1 MTTPDFEPPLPA
13 FDMLEKPYEKTPLEW
28 AHEIVPAG
36 FAGPVWNGIRA
47 GIAAAIADVRQ
58 ELIKHQANEITR
70 LANEQASKIG
80 AKVKE
85 AVEAKVLASLSLPSD
100 VKICFTILEGV
111 NPPATATDG
120 RVNDVRKLCEERGAE
135 RVTVLPR
142 LQANPL
148 PERIMKAPVR
158 TEDLRATVL
167 ALVEE
172 STGNAKDDLRAFVT
186 EVMDEEG
193 I

>member
-120 RVNDVRKLCEERGAE
+120 RVNPIEGFPAYFSAV
-135 RVTVLPR
+135 VTLEGEHRYSKVEAIAALRDLSKCLP
-142 LQANPL
+142 PTW
-148 PERIMKAPVR
+148 KTHFR
-158 TEDLRATVL
+158 T
-167 ALVEE
+167 
-172 STGNAKDDLRAFVT
+172 
-186 EVMDEEG
+186 
-193 I
+193 